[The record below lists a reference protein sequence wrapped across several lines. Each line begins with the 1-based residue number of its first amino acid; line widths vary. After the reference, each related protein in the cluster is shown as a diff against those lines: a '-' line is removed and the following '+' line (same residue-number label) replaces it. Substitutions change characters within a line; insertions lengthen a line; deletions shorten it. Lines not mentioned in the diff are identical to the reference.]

1 MKRLCRVC
9 GGEYDYCYSCE
20 KVRSWR
26 ALTDTADHY
35 YVLNVLMDYQTDHDA
50 LKAYRALRKR
60 GVDIRETDGLL
71 PSVKALMEEIAS
83 VVRSANEAKRKAVSP
98 SKDDVVKKNASRTSS
113 ENNAEGNT
121 QE

>member
-9 GGEYDYCYSCE
+9 GGEYEYCYSCE
-20 KVRSWR
+20 KVHSWR

-60 GVDIRETDGLL
+60 GVDICETDGLL
-71 PSVKALMEEIAS
+71 PGVQKILAEIVTLSNEDGVSQESVGKPFGVNDEDLIE
-83 VVRSANEAKRKAVSP
+83 
-98 SKDDVVKKNASRTSS
+98 DVVP
-113 ENNAEGNT
+113 GN
-121 QE
+121 QD

>member
-20 KVRSWR
+20 KVHSWR

-50 LKAYRALRKR
+50 LKAYQALRKR
-60 GVDIRETDGLL
+60 GVDVRETDGLL
-71 PSVKALMEEIAS
+71 PSVKALMAEIAS
-83 VVRSANEAKRKAVSP
+83 AVQAANGAKKKAVP
-98 SKDDVVKKNASRTSS
+98 LDKERVVKKDTDQTGS
-113 ENNAEGNT
+113 ENNAEGNAK
-121 QE
+121 E